1 MSVYVEFPITI
12 TQEEINNFCFML
24 EDENPQHNQN
34 NKRAV
39 IPGMLIAAKALGKPD
54 SSFVTWLIEQQ
65 IRFKKIIYIDEP
77 IIVRH
82 TLLRERNSS
91 KGLLQEVEISVKVGE
106 EIRYTGHMKTL
117 KTSI

>member
-1 MSVYVEFPITI
+1 MSVYVEFPIII
-12 TQEEINNFCFML
+12 TQDEVNTFCLIL
-24 EDENPQHNQN
+24 EDQNPQHNPN
-34 NKRAV
+34 NQKVV

-65 IRFKKIIYIDEP
+65 VRFKKIIYIDEP

-82 TLLRERNSS
+82 TLLKERNSS

-117 KTSI
+117 KTIV